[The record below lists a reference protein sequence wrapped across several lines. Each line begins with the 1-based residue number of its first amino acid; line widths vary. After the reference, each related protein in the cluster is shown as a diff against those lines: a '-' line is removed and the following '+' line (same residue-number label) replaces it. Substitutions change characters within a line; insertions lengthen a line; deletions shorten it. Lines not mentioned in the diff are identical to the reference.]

1 MSIDD
6 RLNTTPTQQKGGD
19 PAASRSPSVQADSPN
34 GSKDI
39 GLKQMLLVFVLVII
53 LPCVGL
59 AVAVE
64 ILAALVHV
72 LSH

>member
-19 PAASRSPSVQADSPN
+19 PAARSPSVQADSPN

-39 GLKQMLLVFVLVII
+39 GLKRMLIVFVMVIVVS
-53 LPCVGL
+53 CVGL
-59 AVAVE
+59 GIAVE
-64 ILAALVHV
+64 ILAAIVRV
-72 LSH
+72 FSH